1 MEKFTPPK
9 LPAMLDG
16 SVMCVDANAWNAL
29 IEYVNEQTQF
39 INSFVDVVNGLSEAE
54 SKDSEAIIEIAK
66 DLKEHLEE

>member
-29 IEYVNEQTQF
+29 IEY
-39 INSFVDVVNGLSEAE
+39 INGFVDVVNGLSEAE
-54 SKDSEAIIEIAK
+54 CKDSEAIIEIAK